1 MRILIT
7 SSLLCALLFEHE
19 WKGANAFGVAP
30 PTVRSASFRPDSSR
44 HAVEAVVDVIANG
57 GSVIAPVADAVTTA
71 VNPVANIVTTA
82 VAPVADAVTTA
93 VASIAPPDLLKNMD
107 KETVES
113 TAVVGGVFGANG
125 WLLGTLSGSKSNGE
139 AKRLEGVIQEKSKEI
154 ESLNSNLAAAEE
166 KQLETQA
173 SGEEIIDK
181 MENQIFLM
189 DQEFE
194 ESTET
199 LKKDFEKRVKS
210 EIQKR
215 GDKIEQDLK
224 FKYDIKMMR
233 EREDM
238 IQEKLVF
245 VSQESSKQEETTLAK
260 LQLAESQSEISSLQ
274 NYVNRSENEIQ
285 NLRTM
290 IEEGKNPFS
299 AAGVKLQLADLQ
311 KDMSGMESV
320 MLEKDQQIEEAKRE
334 LEELKT
340 KRSNPLYF
348 VKEIFQS
355 S

>member
-93 VASIAPPDLLKNMD
+93 VASITPPDLLKNMD

-166 KQLETQA
+166 KQLEVWIVMIIA
-173 SGEEIIDK
+173 S
-181 MENQIFLM
+181 
-189 DQEFE
+189 
-194 ESTET
+194 
-199 LKKDFEKRVKS
+199 RH
-210 EIQKR
+210 R
-215 GDKIEQDLK
+215 
-224 FKYDIKMMR
+224 
-233 EREDM
+233 
-238 IQEKLVF
+238 
-245 VSQESSKQEETTLAK
+245 
-260 LQLAESQSEISSLQ
+260 
-274 NYVNRSENEIQ
+274 
-285 NLRTM
+285 
-290 IEEGKNPFS
+290 
-299 AAGVKLQLADLQ
+299 
-311 KDMSGMESV
+311 
-320 MLEKDQQIEEAKRE
+320 
-334 LEELKT
+334 KT
-340 KRSNPLYF
+340 KQSF
-348 VKEIFQS
+348 VFSILTYPS